1 MPVEDLQLRV
11 LGDTVRATEDTLRAY
26 DLKAEIA
33 MICFVL
39 SIEAINVFI
48 SLGKLRDNRP
58 VLCGFLFLLF
68 IAAMVGYMTVLLPI
82 YKRKA
87 ANAAS
92 YLPIN
97 IFFVTKTKQ
106 LSVDQYLRALDASD
120 VRSEMAQQVIMLSE
134 IRDSKNRRFLF
145 ALFITLAFYA
155 LVLVAGLFGFM

>member
-1 MPVEDLQLRV
+1 MSAEDLQLRV

-87 ANAAS
+87 VNAAS
-92 YLPIN
+92 Y
-97 IFFVTKTKQ
+97 TQKEKTPD
-106 LSVDQYLRALDASD
+106 SEAVPN
-120 VRSEMAQQVIMLSE
+120 RSTYNSGATGTQ
-134 IRDSKNRRFLF
+134 
-145 ALFITLAFYA
+145 AFYTLLAETGRKVTRWQDAPAA
-155 LVLVAGLFGFM
+155 LSTASTLPETR